1 MNLTQ
6 RPRRL
11 RRSGFLRDLVA
22 EHSVRCEDF
31 ITPLFVLEGQ
41 GVAREIP
48 SMPGY
53 FKRSLDLTVE
63 HVKVLRDHGLKC
75 VLLFVQVDDTLK
87 DNAGTEALN
96 AEGLMQRAV
105 QAVKRAVPDMVV
117 MTDVALDPFSSFGH
131 DGIVEEGQIVNDPTV
146 EVLTKMAVSHAQ
158 AGVDMVAPSDMMDGR

>member
-75 VLLFVQVDDTLK
+75 VLLFVQVDDALK

-96 AEGLMQRAV
+96 AEGLM
-105 QAVKRAVPDMVV
+105 
-117 MTDVALDPFSSFGH
+117 LSLIH
-131 DGIVEEGQIVNDPTV
+131 I
-146 EVLTKMAVSHAQ
+146 
-158 AGVDMVAPSDMMDGR
+158 